1 MTQNSNGPGLAFLP
15 HDWVRPLAR
24 FGYASRGVVYV
35 IIGFFAVLSGLG
47 TQSGK
52 DSRGALRTI
61 LEQPFGKVLI
71 GILILGLIGL
81 VIWRLIQ
88 SLLDTDSHGW
98 SPKGLAVRG
107 GLLAS
112 AITYALLTTY
122 ALSLVGLLEFARS
135 DSSLSIA
142 DRLAGVIGT
151 KPVLI
156 IMLLVFSG
164 VALAHWY
171 KAATSGYAKHLQTEE
186 APMEYVH
193 PIAIAGL
200 TARGTVFA
208 IIAVLLFYRVMTYS
222 PSETEAPGLNEALSF
237 VQQLPFGAFLLVL
250 LGCGLLLFATYSF
263 IEAIWRDINV
273 EDAEMEGQLE

>member
-1 MTQNSNGPGLAFLP
+1 MTEIRKEPGLAFLP
-15 HDWVRPLAR
+15 HDWIRPLAR

-47 TQSGK
+47 TQENT

-98 SPKGLAVRG
+98 SPKGLAVRS

-112 AITYALLTTY
+112 AFTYALLTTY
-122 ALSLVGLLEFARS
+122 ALSLVGLLAFASS
-135 DSSLSIA
+135 DSSPSIA

-151 KPVLI
+151 RPVLI
-156 IMLLVFSG
+156 IMLLVFIG

-171 KAATSGYAKHLQTEE
+171 KAITCGYARHLRTED

-193 PIAIAGL
+193 PISMAGL
-200 TARGTVFA
+200 TARGSVFA
-208 IIAVLLFYRVMTYS
+208 IIAVLLFYRIMTYS
-222 PSETEAPGLNEALSF
+222 PSETEAPGLDEALEF

-250 LGCGLLLFATYSF
+250 LGCGLMMFAAYSF
-263 IEAIWRDINV
+263 IESIWRRINV
-273 EDAEMEGQLE
+273 EDAEMQDQLD